1 MKKQGLEFQF
11 GTKVTASEVNGDVV
25 KLTTEP
31 SQGGDAS
38 SIESDTVL
46 VATCRRAYTTG
57 LGLEQIGIQ
66 TDKLGRVDVDD
77 AFRTQVPG
85 IFATGD
91 VIKVAHKAEEEG
103 VACVENIADKQG
115 HVNYGAIPDVIYTF
129 PGFASPCPHSDR
141 GQVLAEKKT
150 DKLLGIHT
158 MANNAGEMI
167 AEGVV
172 GIEYGV
178 QGDQPR
184 HL

>member
-1 MKKQGLEFQF
+1 MRACRSDELAAYKARRGGHQAGGSSGLFELLKKQGLEFQF

-129 PGFASPCPHSDR
+129 PGFAS
-141 GQVLAEKKT
+141 
-150 DKLLGIHT
+150 
-158 MANNAGEMI
+158 
-167 AEGVV
+167 V
-172 GIEYGV
+172 GRSSR
-178 QGDQPR
+178 PR
-184 HL
+184 ALSATSASSP